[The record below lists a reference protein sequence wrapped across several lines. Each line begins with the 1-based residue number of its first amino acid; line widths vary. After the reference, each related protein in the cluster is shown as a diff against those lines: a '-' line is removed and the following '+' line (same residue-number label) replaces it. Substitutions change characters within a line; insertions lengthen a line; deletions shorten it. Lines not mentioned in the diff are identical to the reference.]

1 MASLIASSTA
11 QASSSDIVLTAGQ
24 NTSLYLTGSAGG
36 TYVDSSALAFIQIKS
51 GSQYYTI
58 GQLDAQNPAKVLGA
72 IGTFRVFK
80 QASATA
86 FGVDR
91 DN

>member
-1 MASLIASSTA
+1 MTSLIASTDA
-11 QASSSDIVLTAGQ
+11 QAASADIVLTAGQ
-24 NTSLYLTGSAGG
+24 NTSLYLTGSVSG
-36 TYVDSSALAFIQIKS
+36 TYVDSAALAFIQIKS

-58 GQLDAQNPAKVLGA
+58 GQLDALNPAKVLSA
-72 IGTFRVFK
+72 IGTFRVLK
-80 QASATA
+80 QACAAA